1 MNLFTDL
8 RGVVVD
14 ALDQMTQAG
23 ELPAGLDYANV
34 AVEPPRDPA
43 HGDLATNAAMVL
55 AKPAAM
61 KPRELAERLA
71 ARLTDPRIEKAEI
84 AGPGFLNLRLSPS
97 VWQDIVATAI
107 RSGNDFGR
115 STFGQGERVNVEFV
129 SANPTGPMHVG
140 HVRGAVFG
148 DALANLL
155 AFSGHDVTREYYIND
170 GGAQVD
176 VLARSAYE
184 RYREANG
191 LAPEIREGLYPGDYL
206 IPVGEALREKY
217 GDSLLDRPES
227 DWLDEI
233 RDFAT
238 EAMMQVIRADLAA
251 LGVRMDVYSSEKAL
265 YGTGRIE
272 AAIARLDSLG
282 LIYRGVLEP
291 PKGKLPEDWEARE
304 QLLFRSSAHG
314 DDVDRPI
321 QKSDGAWTYFAPDIA
336 YHWDKIDRG
345 FDQLIDVFGADHGGY
360 VKRMKAAVRAL
371 SDGRVPLDIK
381 LVQLVRLY
389 RNGEPFKM
397 SKRAGTFVTLRDVVQ
412 EAGADV
418 TRFIMLT
425 RKNDAALDFDFAR
438 VLEQS
443 RDNPVW
449 YVQYASARVHS
460 VLRRAAEAGID
471 VSDDALLSADLT
483 AISHQAEL
491 DLARKVAEWPRLV
504 EIAARAH
511 EPHRVAFFLYD
522 IASDLHSLWNR
533 GNDDPSLR
541 FLQDGS
547 AATSQAKIALV
558 RAVGVVISSGLA
570 ILGVTPVEE
579 MR

>member
-8 RGVVVD
+8 RGVVLA

-23 ELPAGLDYANV
+23 ELPTGLDFANV

-43 HGDLATNAAMVL
+43 HGDMATNAAMVL
-55 AKPAAM
+55 AKPAGL
-61 KPRELAERLA
+61 KPREIADKLA
-71 ARLTDPRIEKAEI
+71 ARLTDPRIAAAEV
-84 AGPGFLNLRLSPS
+84 AGPGFLNLRLSPA
-97 VWQDIVATAI
+97 VWQGVVATVI
-107 RSGNDFGR
+107 REGAEFGR
-115 STFGQGERVNVEFV
+115 STIGVGQKVNVEFV

-191 LAPEIREGLYPGDYL
+191 LEPEIREGLYPGDYL
-206 IPVGEALREKY
+206 IPVGEALKAKY
-217 GDSLLDRPES
+217 GTSLLEKPES
-227 DWLDEI
+227 EWLAEV

-238 EAMMQVIRADLAA
+238 DAMMAMIREDLAA

-265 YGTGRIE
+265 YGTGQIE
-272 AAIARLDSLG
+272 AAIERLRSMD

-291 PKGKLPEDWEARE
+291 PKGKLPEDWEERE
-304 QLLFRSSAHG
+304 QLLFRSTAHG

-345 FDQLIDVFGADHGGY
+345 FDALIDVFGADHGGY
-360 VKRMKAAVRAL
+360 VKRMNAAVAAL
-371 SDGRVPLDIK
+371 SNGRVPLDIK
-381 LVQLVRLY
+381 LIQLVKLY
-389 RNGEPFKM
+389 KNGEPFKM
-397 SKRAGTFVTLRDVVQ
+397 SKRAGTFVTLRDVVE

-425 RKNDAALDFDFAR
+425 RKNDAALDFDFAK

-443 RDNPVW
+443 KDNPVW

-460 VLRRAAEAGID
+460 VLRRAAESGID
-471 VSDDALLSADLT
+471 VGDSALAAANLSILAH
-483 AISHQAEL
+483 SAEL

-504 EIAARAH
+504 EHAARAH
-511 EPHRVAFFLYD
+511 EPHRIAFFLYE

-541 FLQDGS
+541 FVQDGDP
-547 AATSQAKIALV
+547 ATSQAKIALV

-570 ILGVTPVEE
+570 ILGVTPVKE